1 MTKEIQTQKEEVQP
15 VEGAERTRAT
25 RVYVPKV
32 DIYSEGDGVILL
44 VEMPGVDENE
54 IEISLE
60 KKVLTINGYVSPE
73 EPEGYDLTYAEY
85 NVGDYQRSFTLPD
98 ELDTNSIE
106 ATIDKGVLRISLSKA
121 PEAQARTIT
130 VKAG

>member
-15 VEGAERTRAT
+15 AEGIERTRAT

-32 DIYSEGDGVILL
+32 DIYSEDDGVILL

-54 IEISLE
+54 IDISLE
-60 KKVLTINGYVSPE
+60 KKVLTINGFVSPI

-98 ELDTNSIE
+98 ELDTDSIE
-106 ATIDKGVLRISLSKA
+106 AIINNGVLRITLAKA
-121 PEAQARTIT
+121 PEAKTKKIT